1 MEYDRDPETSLWY
14 RFFVGFVG
22 MLPIEDSLG

>member
-1 MEYDRDPETSLWY
+1 MEYERDPETSLWY

-22 MLPIEDSLG
+22 MLPIED